1 MRNFER
7 PAILAARILRREA
20 RKAARVRQDSA
31 LWAAFVK
38 DVRKLGGMRRVK
50 EDELLRFL
58 QARGWP
64 EPGHAEE
71 WLDGLFASKL
81 RMIGWSPGR
90 LRAAKAGWS
99 IDEVDG

>member
-38 DVRKLGGMRRVK
+38 DVRKLGGMRRVR

-64 EPGHAEE
+64 EPGHAEQ
-71 WLDGLFASKL
+71 WLDKLFASKL
-81 RMIGWSPGR
+81 RMIAWSPGR
-90 LRAAKAGWS
+90 FRAAKADRS
-99 IDEVDG
+99 IDD